1 MIIKIDNPIKKRE
14 ARIRLYKDDVFV
26 IAYEAINKINAS
38 LSVEELF
45 YTADNLTYFL
55 LSNDIAD
62 RDLLQAE
69 VYAIKEELSD
79 NMSSFLV
86 LSLTYIKLGALR
98 KTNNNAEKI
107 ARSLVPFCQ
116 EYQEFNDFLKNLF
129 KKEQSRK
136 LEGKRVDL
144 LTYELRSIENIS
156 QDSGV
161 EIMKNIVDVALGFS
175 VDAMQHV
182 ENVISETNDKLNHR
196 YDNELQRLREARKK
210 KSESF
215 LNIEKLNIEKLNDIH
230 NNSKVTLEFQKD

>member
-26 IAYEAINKINAS
+26 IAYEAINEMNTS

-45 YTADNLTYFL
+45 CTADNLTCFL
-55 LSNDIAD
+55 LSNDLDD
-62 RDLLQAE
+62 RDMLQAE
-69 VYAIKEELSD
+69 VNALKEELSD
-79 NMSSFLV
+79 DMSSFLV

-107 ARSLVPFCQ
+107 ARSLVLFCQ
-116 EYQEFNDFLKNLF
+116 KYQEFNDFLKNLF

-156 QDSGV
+156 QDSGA
-161 EIMKNIVDVALGFS
+161 EIMKNIVDVTLGFS
-175 VDAMQHV
+175 VDAMQHI
-182 ENVISETNDKLNHR
+182 ENAISETNDKLNHR
-196 YDNELQRLREARKK
+196 YDYELQRLREARKK
-210 KSESF
+210 KSETLF
-215 LNIEKLNIEKLNDIH
+215 HIEKLNDIH
-230 NNSKVTLEFQKD
+230 HNSKVNFGFQKD